1 MAAISEPLVMKL
13 RVRTWN
19 RGGVLAGLLLN
30 NLSVFRG
37 CEIVFDSADVP
48 EEAILAAGSSV
59 GDVQVS
65 SSPSCPVQGSLLG

>member
-48 EEAILAAGSSV
+48 EEAIAAAGSSF
-59 GDVQVS
+59 GDMQVS
-65 SSPSCPVQGSLLG
+65 CSPSCPVQGSLPG